1 MRKKIFIL
9 LLVFTLLLSTNSFAR
24 EKNFNPWQNGGN
36 NKENNNQLSE
46 GETSPLSTQG
56 VESSTN
62 LFSEFSLYLGISF
75 IALSG
80 VVFLYSYKKNK
91 VRYY

>member
-1 MRKKIFIL
+1 MRKKTFIL
-9 LLVFTLLLSTNSFAR
+9 LLIFTLLLSTTAFAR
-24 EKNFNPWQNGGN
+24 DRDFNPWQNGGN
-36 NKENNNQLSE
+36 KEENNNQLSE

-62 LFSEFSLYLGISF
+62 LFSEFSLYLGVSF
-75 IALSG
+75 IILSG
-80 VVFLYSYKKNK
+80 GVFLYSYRKNK